1 VTAIICA
8 ALVTAQFVGAKAA
21 RDALFLARLDV
32 TALPAMVIATSIF
45 SILLVAVNAK
55 GVSRLSP
62 AGFVPWAF
70 AVSAVLLVF
79 EWTLLRILPTIIP
92 VVVYLHISGIGPIL
106 GSGFW
111 LVVSECFDPRTA
123 KRSFGQIVAAGTI
136 GGLLGGLLA
145 ERVAVLLDIGAMLPV
160 LALLNLACAWQV
172 SRLAPPRTAPRHSRE
187 FSPELTPEPAWSG
200 VRVLAERPYLRHLA
214 LLVLLGTTSA
224 ALIDYLFKAQAVSTF
239 GTGENLLRFFA
250 MYYAAVSLVT
260 VAVQAALNRLA
271 LEHMGLALTTA
282 TPSLALMAGSLGALA
297 APGLESAM
305 VARGGETVFR
315 NSLFR
320 SAYEVFYTPVPVGEK
335 RAAKSI
341 IDVGFDRLGDAVGG
355 TAIRFILLLAP
366 AVQHTA
372 IMAAT
377 IVSAAAGAFVASR
390 LNRGYI
396 QTLEQSLRD
405 RADEVD
411 LSDVRDLT
419 TRTAILNSTWRSQT
433 IAASLHPKEPDT
445 ARPGTQRGP
454 TTLEPEVLDIMRLR
468 SRDRDRVRSVLRR
481 GDELTPALIPHVL
494 PLLAWDPVADDAI
507 ASLRQIAP
515 RHVGKLADA
524 LLDPYEEFAV
534 RRRIPRV
541 LSVCR
546 SQRAVDSLLLG
557 LDDIRFEVRFQCGRS
572 LATIVAAQPDVRI
585 ESARVFEVVQKEV
598 AVGRPVWEGRHLLD
612 GLDEGDADAFVDE
625 FIRNRATRSLA
636 HVFTLLSLVLPA
648 EPLQIALRGLYVE
661 DQNLR
666 GTALEYLESVLP
678 PIVRDPLWPFLEDR
692 RAARPSRGHDDI
704 VADLV
709 RSNHSIMLNLKEL
722 KRRADQAEGKKR
734 EGQPT

>member
-1 VTAIICA
+1 
-8 ALVTAQFVGAKAA
+8 
-21 RDALFLARLDV
+21 
-32 TALPAMVIATSIF
+32 
-45 SILLVAVNAK
+45 
-55 GVSRLSP
+55 
-62 AGFVPWAF
+62 
-70 AVSAVLLVF
+70 
-79 EWTLLRILPTIIP
+79 
-92 VVVYLHISGIGPIL
+92 
-106 GSGFW
+106 
-111 LVVSECFDPRTA
+111 
-123 KRSFGQIVAAGTI
+123 
-136 GGLLGGLLA
+136 
-145 ERVAVLLDIGAMLPV
+145 
-160 LALLNLACAWQV
+160 
-172 SRLAPPRTAPRHSRE
+172 
-187 FSPELTPEPAWSG
+187 
-200 VRVLAERPYLRHLA
+200 
-214 LLVLLGTTSA
+214 
-224 ALIDYLFKAQAVSTF
+224 
-239 GTGENLLRFFA
+239 
-250 MYYAAVSLVT
+250 
-260 VAVQAALNRLA
+260 
-271 LEHMGLALTTA
+271 
-282 TPSLALMAGSLGALA
+282 
-297 APGLESAM
+297 
-305 VARGGETVFR
+305 
-315 NSLFR
+315 
-320 SAYEVFYTPVPVGEK
+320 
-335 RAAKSI
+335 
-341 IDVGFDRLGDAVGG
+341 
-355 TAIRFILLLAP
+355 
-366 AVQHTA
+366 
-372 IMAAT
+372 
-377 IVSAAAGAFVASR
+377 
-390 LNRGYI
+390 
-396 QTLEQSLRD
+396 
-405 RADEVD
+405 
-411 LSDVRDLT
+411 
-419 TRTAILNSTWRSQT
+419 
-433 IAASLHPKEPDT
+433 
-445 ARPGTQRGP
+445 
-454 TTLEPEVLDIMRLR
+454 MRLR

-612 GLDEGDADAFVDE
+612 GLAEGDADAFVDE

-692 RAARPSRGHDDI
+692 RAARSSRGHDDI

-722 KRRADQAEGKKR
+722 KRRADQASGKKR